1 MPDLGRVPPAIATA
15 PGRVWPPALQAE
27 ALALLEQLAAPDHL
41 AQGALELGLLPG
53 VQVGELQQLMDA
65 ERVLGLGEVSLHVTR
80 KIGHE
85 RSRIRKPSGR
95 P

>member
-1 MPDLGRVPPAIATA
+1 MAPAGGRPLAA
-15 PGRVWPPALQAE
+15 QAE
-27 ALALLEQLAAPDHL
+27 ALALLEQLAAAHQVP
-41 AQGALELGLLPG
+41 QGALELGLLPG
-53 VQVGELQQLMDA
+53 VEMGELQQLLDA
-65 ERVLGLGEVSLHVTR
+65 EGVLGLGQVSLHIMR